1 MTMNSQA
8 PSLSQNQMTQLSTQ
22 NPVPDFHEDER
33 IFGKLLADSQHQ
45 LRVQRIAR
53 KQTRGTA
60 IDWEDAAQT
69 AQEKIWQKLK
79 AQKFDS
85 DRGNFY
91 HWAAIVA
98 RFAVI
103 DLVRREK
110 LRTCDS
116 LDRNLPGTNQPILN
130 TIADSANLFDS
141 LEYQDLMQRI
151 RKAIERIDLSYPQ
164 RRYLKLWKGKLKG
177 KTQAKLASELGI
189 TQGAISK
196 RWKELTVRI
205 VETI

>member
-1 MTMNSQA
+1 MSSQA
-8 PSLSQNQMTQLSTQ
+8 PSVSQNPTLQSSNQ
-22 NPVPDFHEDER
+22 NPVQDFHEDER
-33 IFGKLLADSQHQ
+33 ILGKLLAASDHQ

-53 KQTRGTA
+53 KHTRGTA

-69 AQEKIWQKLK
+69 AQEKIWQNLK

-91 HWAAIVA
+91 HWAATVA

-116 LDRNLPGTNQPILN
+116 LDRNLPGTTQPVLN
-130 TIADSANLFDS
+130 TIADRVNLFDS
-141 LEYQDLMQRI
+141 LEHRDLMQRI
-151 RKAIERIDLSYPQ
+151 RKAIERIDRAYPQ
-164 RRYLKLWKGKLKG
+164 RRYCKLWQGKVKG
-177 KTQAKLASELGI
+177 KTQAQLASELGI